1 MQLFIKKGKNLSSKN
16 KNYYLFNKIEYYKH
30 LKIIKEKN
38 NNELEK
44 KINEKNINLSK
55 LKDEIQNKEEEHQ
68 KIKKLLNFKQ
78 NEGILSLN

>member
-1 MQLFIKKGKNLSSKN
+1 M
-16 KNYYLFNKIEYYKH
+16 FNKIEYYKH

-68 KIKKLLNFKQ
+68 KIKKLLKTKSILMTIKLSGIYKQ
-78 NEGILSLN
+78 NISR

>member
-1 MQLFIKKGKNLSSKN
+1 M
-16 KNYYLFNKIEYYKH
+16 FNKIEYYKH